1 VDKNKM
7 VEFQD
12 ADTQVS
18 TYGKDGLTFKAIVL
32 HQLQKIVNL
41 QSREMRGGFWQ
52 TKTIPVGNGMVKAEK
67 FYVADAREEYGG
79 AVDALHD
86 LLIPYFDVKLKE
98 LDKILKSQLKILK
111 EDVIDASSIDETE
124 VLDNEFYT
132 DPKNKLIIAN
142 YRFKKLNISRRMFQG
157 LCCFLH
163 RKKYLELGSIE
174 D

>member
-1 VDKNKM
+1 M
-7 VEFQD
+7 VEFED
-12 ADTQVS
+12 AQSPVS
-18 TYGKDGLTFKAIVL
+18 SYGKDGLTFKAIVL
-32 HQLQKIVNL
+32 QQLQKIVNL
-41 QSREMRGGFWQ
+41 QSKEMRGGFWQ
-52 TKTIPVGNGMVKAEK
+52 NKAIPVSNGMVKMEK
-67 FYVADAREEYGG
+67 VYVADTREEYGG
-79 AVDALHD
+79 GVDALHD
-86 LLIPYFDVKLKE
+86 LLIPYFHLKMKE
-98 LDKILKSQLKILK
+98 LDTLSIAQLQKMK